1 MSLPVCAVSW
11 REHERSKQSDKP
23 HQKNEDFLKLQKI
36 RYHTQK
42 FGGEALTQKCTHKES
57 KNAKK
62 NREESIRQPPRLQT
76 KSHLSSK
83 TLIRKSVDRKR
94 KIWFVREKKRGK
106 KKKKHESVPLRNVN
120 ISQSVHLKSTS
131 ALTLP
136 RSNDLFP
143 CTKLDFLQKPRFERL
158 PKSEQLK

>member
-1 MSLPVCAVSW
+1 MG
-11 REHERSKQSDKP
+11 
-23 HQKNEDFLKLQKI
+23 
-36 RYHTQK
+36 
-42 FGGEALTQKCTHKES
+42 GGEALTEKCTHKES
-57 KNAKK
+57 KKAKK
-62 NREESIRQPPRLQT
+62 NREETIRQLLRLQT

-83 TLIRKSVDRKR
+83 TLIRKLVDSKR
-94 KIWFVREKKRGK
+94 KVSFVREKRGK
-106 KKKKHESVPLRNVN
+106 KKKKHGSVPLRNVN

>member
-23 HQKNEDFLKLQKI
+23 HQKYEYFLKLQK
-36 RYHTQK
+36 
-42 FGGEALTQKCTHKES
+42 GGGRHLHRNAHKES

-62 NREESIRQPPRLQT
+62 DWEESIRQLLRLQT

-83 TLIRKSVDRKR
+83 TLIRKLVDSKR
-94 KIWFVREKKRGK
+94 KISFVREKRGG

-120 ISQSVHLKSTS
+120 ISQSVPLKSTS

>member
-1 MSLPVCAVSW
+1 VQCPEESTKEVSKATN
-11 REHERSKQSDKP
+11 HTK
-23 HQKNEDFLKLQKI
+23 KNEDFLKLQKI